1 MSVETEVASGSRAG
15 RDLRVR
21 VAVALGL
28 IGLVALSLAFRKEGF
43 VALATV
49 AAGMSLWE
57 LAAAFARKGL
67 RIPIPPLLVGS
78 VGIVLTAYLAG
89 AEAMLVALVLTA
101 GAVVVWR
108 VLDGGGAAA
117 LRDAAAGVFAAAYI
131 PFLIGFVMMMLAA
144 PDGVARVIVFLLLPV
159 AVDTGGYFAGTRYG
173 RHLMAPSVSPKKTW
187 EGLAGSVLLASVV
200 GAVAVAVAFDL
211 PPLVGV
217 GLGLVVV
224 ATAALGD
231 LAESLLKRD
240 LGVKDMGSLLPGH
253 GGLLDR
259 IDSMLLSAP
268 LVHLVLSVAAPVAS

>member
-1 MSVETEVASGSRAG
+1 MSVETEVPIGSRAG
-15 RDLRVR
+15 QDLRVR

-28 IGLVALSLAFRKEGF
+28 IVLVALSLAFRKEGF
-43 VALATV
+43 VVLATV

-57 LAAAFARKGL
+57 LAAAFARRGL
-67 RIPIPPLLVGS
+67 RIPVAPLLVGS

-89 AEAMLVALVLTA
+89 AEAMLVATVLTA

-144 PDGVARVIVFLLLPV
+144 PDGVARVVVFLLLPV

-173 RHLMAPSVSPKKTW
+173 RHPMAPSVSPKKSW
-187 EGLAGSVLLASVV
+187 EGLAGSALLASVV
-200 GAVAVAVAFDL
+200 GAVAVALAFDL
-211 PPLVGV
+211 SPLVGV

-224 ATAALGD
+224 ASAALGD

-240 LGVKDMGSLLPGH
+240 LGVKDMGTLLPGH

-268 LVHLVLSVAAPVAS
+268 LVHLVLTVAVPVAS